1 MNDLLY
7 RRTENIFDNNFY
19 ENSLRIS
26 KFRSRYLQFQPQHIH
41 QYYMRTQ
48 LSYVHST
55 IQGEIMKRQHGT
67 VPSMSSKIINDFFPF
82 FKYDPFRR

>member
-1 MNDLLY
+1 
-7 RRTENIFDNNFY
+7 
-19 ENSLRIS
+19 
-26 KFRSRYLQFQPQHIH
+26 
-41 QYYMRTQ
+41 MRTQ

-82 FKYDPFRR
+82 FKYDHSEGKTYRSANGTIPNPW